1 MLASEDS
8 LVAAFC
14 GPPLLHLHLL
24 SRGMG
29 AVSDVLLNDGKWRRK
44 KRTTFCTIIVSSP
57 LFLDVSPL
65 SLSSSND
72 NATPD
77 AESEYIRYAS
87 FMFVIC

>member
-65 SLSSSND
+65 SPWSND
-72 NATPD
+72 NAMPD
-77 AESEYIRYAS
+77 VESEYIRYAP
-87 FMFVIC
+87 FMFVIH